1 MLKDIKSSFLCLG
14 AKPCIIFSYS
24 SIRRIIVGFVDL
36 FLNFNNPLF
45 PADRHYLQGDQL
57 QAEPTYRA
65 SSRHRRFAPT
75 RKKILQEV
83 FFGR

>member
-1 MLKDIKSSFLCLG
+1 MLNEINSNFPCLG
-14 AKPCIIFSYS
+14 AKHGIISSNS
-24 SIRRIIVGFVDL
+24 SIRRIIVGFEDL
-36 FLNFNNPLF
+36 FLIFNNPLF